1 MSVYKLKTNYLFSL
15 PQWAGALIK
24 DGKHLYEAEKA
35 KRESFGKLFSKYF
48 LFCEIRIVVEYD
60 FCLCI

>member
-1 MSVYKLKTNYLFSL
+1 MFSL

-35 KRESFGKLFSKYF
+35 KRESFGKLFSKYC
-48 LFCEIRIVVEYD
+48 LSCEIGIVVKRDLY
-60 FCLCI
+60 LCS

>member
-1 MSVYKLKTNYLFSL
+1 MSVYKLSANYIFSL

-48 LFCEIRIVVEYD
+48 CEIRIVVKYD
-60 FCLCI
+60 FFVV